1 MDGTPSTRR
10 SFFGLAGG
18 VALLCTIGG
27 EQVDVSAPG
36 GLKRADEAAARIR
49 PPRAHAAQDVPQLQ
63 PAPGGVR
70 GEYWI
75 QAETRRWAITPT
87 GKDQWH
93 DHPLDG
99 RNVYTAYV
107 YRLMTPGFADYA
119 VDHPTIPGP
128 TLTAEVGDVL
138 VV

>member
-1 MDGTPSTRR
+1 MPGTPSTRR
-10 SFFGLAGG
+10 SFFGAAGG

-27 EQVDVSAPG
+27 KEIDVSGPN
-36 GLKRADEAAARIR
+36 GLRDADAAAAQGR
-49 PPRAHAAQDVPQLQ
+49 RARAAVAQAVPQIQ

-70 GEYWI
+70 REYWI

-87 GKDQWH
+87 RRDEWH
-93 DHPLDG
+93 NRKLSG

-107 YRLMTPGFADYA
+107 YRLMTPGFAGYA

-128 TLTAEVGDVL
+128 T
-138 VV
+138 